1 MKALCLPGAVGELFH
16 PFALCWLFPGA
27 QGAQLHNSSPL
38 WWSQS
43 PLSEPLQGR
52 DTLELPL
59 YHTPQFSA
67 PRFVTR
73 V

>member
-43 PLSEPLQGR
+43 PSRAG
-52 DTLELPL
+52 TLWSCLCTTHL
-59 YHTPQFSA
+59 NFLHLDL
-67 PRFVTR
+67 
-73 V
+73 